1 MFQCVWKN
9 AKKNVFILLNRK
21 GDKLNYFENWPFSR
35 MAMTSS
41 THMLKKKKKK
51 SLIPMANSSV
61 LKRLFTKE
69 GLLCRGT
76 NAGIWKKSKLVHL
89 VLLYELSSHTK
100 SQQENPKPP

>member
-1 MFQCVWKN
+1 
-9 AKKNVFILLNRK
+9 
-21 GDKLNYFENWPFSR
+21 
-35 MAMTSS
+35 
-41 THMLKKKKKK
+41 
-51 SLIPMANSSV
+51 MANSSV